1 MRGKG
6 DVKIEVTPAGEQA
19 TGTPAKETAIRYAN
33 GPIIQPAGRA
43 EVPDYEP
50 LAIFRSEIAEN
61 DTPKGVMI
69 DSPAWARGTF
79 GKGRVLISSPH
90 PEQTDG
96 MERWIANAVRW
107 STGK

>member
-1 MRGKG
+1 
-6 DVKIEVTPAGEQA
+6 VQIEVTPDGEQV
-19 TGTPAKETAIRYAN
+19 TGTPARQTEIKYAN
-33 GPIIQPAGRA
+33 GPIIQPAGLA

-50 LAIFRSEIAEN
+50 LALFRSEMAEN

-90 PEQTDG
+90 PEQTAG
-96 MERWIANAVRW
+96 MESWIVRAVRW
-107 STGK
+107 TVGK